1 MTREREVGTVGWS
14 FKGDERQKLRQSII
28 WPLCIPVSCILRFFI
43 FFYYFCNHTLFFA
56 NVE

>member
-14 FKGDERQKLRQSII
+14 LKGDERQKLRQSII

-43 FFYYFCNHTLFFA
+43 FFIISVIIRCLLPM
-56 NVE
+56 